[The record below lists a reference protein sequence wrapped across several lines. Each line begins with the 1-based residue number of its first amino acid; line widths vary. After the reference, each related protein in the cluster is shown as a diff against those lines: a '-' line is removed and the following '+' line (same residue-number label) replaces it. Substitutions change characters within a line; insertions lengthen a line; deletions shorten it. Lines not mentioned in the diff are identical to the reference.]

1 MAKRLYVG
9 NLVFS
14 TTSADL
20 RALFAQHGKVQ
31 SSQVQVDRE
40 TGKSRGFGFVV
51 MENDDEAEAAI
62 GRLDGTD
69 YHDRR
74 LNVNE
79 AQVKAPPRRDDRR
92 GGPPGRS
99 GRPERPIPGRRS

>member
-9 NLVFS
+9 NLIFS

-20 RALFAQHGKVQ
+20 RALFAPHGAVE
-31 SSQVQVDRE
+31 SAQVQIDRE
-40 TGKSRGFGFVV
+40 SGKCRGFGFVV
-51 MENDDEAEAAI
+51 MAIDAAADKAI
-62 GRLDGTD
+62 TELDGTD

-79 AQVKAPPRRDDRR
+79 AQPKAAF
-92 GGPPGRS
+92 GPGRS
-99 GRPERPIPGRRS
+99 GPRDRSRAGGRS

>member
-14 TTSADL
+14 TTSVDL
-20 RALFAQHGKVQ
+20 RALFAEHGKVQ

-62 GRLDGTD
+62 AHLDGTD

-79 AQVKAPPRRDDRR
+79 AQAKAPFRDTRR
-92 GGPPGRS
+92 GGAPGRS